1 MKRGIFNRYVD
12 YVCSETGVPRKLL
25 FKKDRSSKYST
36 ARFLLYAVCYQRPM
50 SIVQI
55 VDLMAENGYEIARQG
70 VEYGIEKILNS
81 DDVDVTNFINSAVEY
96 CNNDEIA

>member
-12 YVCSETGVPRKLL
+12 YICSETGVSRDLL

-50 SIVQI
+50 TIVQI
-55 VDLMAENGYEIARQG
+55 VDLMADNGYNIARQG
-70 VEYGIEKILNS
+70 VEYGIEKIQSSPDS
-81 DDVDVTNFINSAVEY
+81 DVKSFIKDVINNA
-96 CNNDEIA
+96 

>member
-12 YVCSETGVPRKLL
+12 YICSETGVSRDLL

-50 SIVQI
+50 TIVQI
-55 VDLMAENGYEIARQG
+55 VDLMSENGYSIARQG
-70 VEYGIEKILNS
+70 VEYGIQKIEDSN
-81 DDVDVTNFINSAVEY
+81 DYDVKSFIKDAI
-96 CNNDEIA
+96 NNA

>member
-12 YVCSETGVPRKLL
+12 YICSETGVSRDLL

-50 SIVQI
+50 TIVQI
-55 VDLMAENGYEIARQG
+55 VDLMSENGYHIARQG
-70 VEYGIEKILNS
+70 VEYGIEKIQASN
-81 DDVDVTNFINSAVEY
+81 DYDVKSFIKDAI
-96 CNNDEIA
+96 NNA

>member
-12 YVCSETGVPRKLL
+12 YICSETGVSRDLL

-50 SIVQI
+50 TIVQI
-55 VDLMAENGYEIARQG
+55 VDLMADNGYNIARQG
-70 VEYGIEKILNS
+70 VEYGIQKIEDSN
-81 DDVDVTNFINSAVEY
+81 DYDVKSFIKDAI
-96 CNNDEIA
+96 NNA

>member
-12 YVCSETGVPRKLL
+12 YICSETGVSRDLL

-50 SIVQI
+50 TIVQI
-55 VDLMAENGYEIARQG
+55 VDLMADNGYNIARQG
-70 VEYGIEKILNS
+70 VEYGIEKIQSSPDS
-81 DDVDVTNFINSAVEY
+81 DVKSFIKDAI
-96 CNNDEIA
+96 NNA

>member
-12 YVCSETGVPRKLL
+12 YICSETGVSRDLL

-50 SIVQI
+50 TIVQI
-55 VDLMAENGYEIARQG
+55 VDLMSENGYNIARQG
-70 VEYGIEKILNS
+70 VEYGIQKIEDSN
-81 DDVDVTNFINSAVEY
+81 DYDVKSFIKDAI
-96 CNNDEIA
+96 NNA

>member
-12 YVCSETGVPRKLL
+12 YICSETGVSRDLL

-50 SIVQI
+50 TIVQI
-55 VDLMAENGYEIARQG
+55 VDLMADNGYNIARQG
-70 VEYGIEKILNS
+70 VEYGIEKIQS
-81 DDVDVTNFINSAVEY
+81 SPDYDVKSFIKDAI
-96 CNNDEIA
+96 NNA

>member
-12 YVCSETGVPRKLL
+12 YICSETGVSRDLL

-50 SIVQI
+50 TIVQI
-55 VDLMAENGYEIARQG
+55 VDLMSENGYSIARQG
-70 VEYGIEKILNS
+70 VEYGIEKIQASN
-81 DDVDVTNFINSAVEY
+81 DYDVKSFIKDAI
-96 CNNDEIA
+96 NNA